1 MEWRHGK
8 GVFDKKVAYTSAVFF
23 GVFDLPLVLVFYT
36 SLFQKAEQ
44 KVINA
49 DKAIIN
55 ININI
60 NLAGFVFLPLPLP
73 CSYPI

>member
-8 GVFDKKVAYTSAVFF
+8 GVFDKKVAYTSVAFC
-23 GVFDLPLVLVFYT
+23 GAFDLPLVLVFYT
-36 SLFQKAEQ
+36 SLFQKAEPN
-44 KVINA
+44 VINA
-49 DKAIIN
+49 DKAI